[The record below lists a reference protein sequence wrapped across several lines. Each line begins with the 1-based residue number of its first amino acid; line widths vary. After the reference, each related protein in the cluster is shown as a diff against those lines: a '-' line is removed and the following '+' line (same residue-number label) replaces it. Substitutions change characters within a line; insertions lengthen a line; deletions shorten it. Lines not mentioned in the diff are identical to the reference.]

1 MPDGGAAF
9 DDKALLLA
17 PSEYEAVARVAV
29 DLGVTQLKITGGEP
43 TIRSDVVEIVER
55 LASLGADDVSMTT
68 NGLKLVARGEALR
81 RAGLNRVTVSL
92 DSLKSER
99 YRSITGGGRLDL
111 ALAGLHAASD
121 LFESVKINVVVMR
134 GVNLDEVAAFAA
146 LTYEH
151 PWTVRFIEFMP
162 IGSSVLADTSW
173 ADTLVSAEETKQA
186 ITAELGALSP
196 VHRASEPGLGPANVF
211 QLDGAKG
218 RVGFIHAMSQPFCES
233 CNRLRLTARGELR
246 ACLFDGGELPLVEH
260 LRPTVDA
267 AALRRAFE
275 ACVTLKPTV
284 HALRGTRAMSQLGG

>member
-17 PSEYEAVARVAV
+17 PREYEAVAQVAV

-55 LASLGADDVSMTT
+55 LASLGTDVSMTT
-68 NGLKLVARGEALR
+68 NGLKLVSRGEALR
-81 RAGLNRVTVSL
+81 RAGLHRVTVSL
-92 DSLKSER
+92 DSLKPER
-99 YRSITGGGRLDL
+99 YTSITGGGRLDL
-111 ALAGLHAASD
+111 ALAGLHAASE

-162 IGSSVLADTSW
+162 IGSSVLADSSG
-173 ADTLVSAEETKQA
+173 ADVLVSAEETKAA
-186 ITAELGALSP
+186 ITAELGALTP
-196 VHRASEPGLGPANVF
+196 VDRASEPGVGPANVF

-246 ACLFDGGELPLVEH
+246 ACLFDGGELSLVEF
-260 LRPTVDA
+260 LRPAVDA

-275 ACVTLKPTV
+275 TCVTLKPTV
-284 HALRGTRAMSQLGG
+284 HAPRGTRAMSQLGG